1 MFKNL
6 TSEAIEKIKTAA
18 LIVMGIIIALLT
30 VWVIYLEL
38 AVIPILKSKNTVLEA
53 QKKSSEN
60 IVALQ
65 STAAELSKADEKKKE
80 QLPDRLT
87 KIEKVLVPV
96 YRDIEIKKG
105 VENNATY
112 ECNHS
117 SNFWDFDAVG
127 VFNSA
132 ATAADH

>member
-6 TSEAIEKIKTAA
+6 TSETIGKIKTAA
-18 LIVMGIIIALLT
+18 LIAAALIIAALT
-30 VWVIYLEL
+30 LWILYLEL

-80 QLPDRLT
+80 QLPYRLM

-96 YRDIEIKKG
+96 YPDIEIKKG

-117 SNFWDFDAVG
+117 SHFWDFDAVG

>member
-1 MFKNL
+1 MFENL
-6 TSEAIEKIKTAA
+6 TSEAIGKIKTGALIVAA
-18 LIVMGIIIALLT
+18 LIIAALT
-30 VWVIYLEL
+30 LWVLYLEL
-38 AVIPILKSKNTVLEA
+38 AVIPVMESKNTVCET
-53 QKKSSEN
+53 KKESAEQT
-60 IVALQ
+60 VALQ

-80 QLPDRLT
+80 QLPERLT

-105 VENNATY
+105 DKNESNAT
-112 ECNHS
+112 S
-117 SNFWDFDAVG
+117 PFWDFDAVG